1 MKKKLNKKKIFD
13 TIQSTCKGKA
23 NLQGWMDEIDLL
35 VLIKHVLS
43 HLYIVLCIT
52 VPVQF
57 QRVLQLVC
65 TDQTCVLSPRGTDR
79 KTLNEYT

>member
-35 VLIKHVLS
+35 VLIKHVLP
-43 HLYIVLCIT
+43 T
-52 VPVQF
+52 VPMELEWNA
-57 QRVLQLVC
+57 R
-65 TDQTCVLSPRGTDR
+65 
-79 KTLNEYT
+79 